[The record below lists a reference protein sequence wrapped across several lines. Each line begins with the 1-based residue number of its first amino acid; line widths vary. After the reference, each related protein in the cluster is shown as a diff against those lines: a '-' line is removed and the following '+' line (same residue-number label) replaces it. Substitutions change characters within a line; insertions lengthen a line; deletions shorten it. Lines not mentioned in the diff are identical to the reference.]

1 MCCEK
6 RGNIDE
12 ARRVL
17 EMGRNVDA
25 NTIEGSMR
33 WNVEIDTYLAL
44 LLYRNYHEEVSTA
57 DELSR
62 ELFDMSK
69 ELKMEKC
76 RESAMLE
83 AFYKRNRHTAETLR
97 C

>member
-17 EMGRNVDA
+17 EMGRNVAA

-33 WNVEIDTYLAL
+33 WNVEIDTYLSL
-44 LLYRNYHEEVSTA
+44 LLYRNYPEEISTA

-62 ELFDMSK
+62 EVFD
-69 ELKMEKC
+69 
-76 RESAMLE
+76 SA
-83 AFYKRNRHTAETLR
+83 
-97 C
+97 